1 MPPSVSWTFTKAPNS
16 VGRWSFPRRRICA
29 DGSKRLTSLS
39 AQVPDAVLA
48 QPAVRRIADRRLD
61 HRRVH
66 SQPAAPRD
74 LALNRHAH
82 HPFEHSAEEVALQE
96 LPQADEGLAVGHR
109 TAAQAAEVPVRDAAA
124 YLPLELLVA
133 PGLEMLEHQQP

>member
-1 MPPSVSWTFTKAPNS
+1 MTRRPPRSPL
-16 VGRWSFPRRRICA
+16 FPY
-29 DGSKRLTSLS
+29 TPLS
-39 AQVPDAVLA
+39 
-48 QPAVRRIADRRLD
+48 R
-61 HRRVH
+61 
-66 SQPAAPRD
+66 SQPAPPRD

-133 PGLEMLEHQQP
+133 PGLEMLEHQQRSEERRVGKEC